1 MKTRALP
8 LLVAALAAILF
19 SRVPLVSA
27 GQAADP
33 HAGGHGAS
41 MHGQHMG
48 EMDINSASVDDLR
61 QLPGISEASA
71 KKIVQNRPYKRKD
84 DLVTKKV
91 LPQTAYDAIRDH
103 VVAAPVVGAKPSR
116 P

>member
-1 MKTRALP
+1 MRTRSMIL
-8 LLVAALAAILF
+8 LAAVLTAGTLLYL
-19 SRVPLVSA
+19 SPVVA

-33 HAGGHGAS
+33 HAGGHGAP

-48 EMDINSASVDDLR
+48 ELDINKASVEELR

-71 KKIVQNRPYKRKD
+71 KKIVQNRPYARKEE
-84 DLVTKKV
+84 LVTKKV
-91 LPQTAYDAIRDH
+91 LPQTAYDAIREH
-103 VVAAPVVGAKPSR
+103 IAVAPVTGAKPSK